1 VSPNLFW
8 QWNLYRCS
16 KKLLAAIFLLSLFV
30 PAVSHCKADDAQAYA
45 ELKNEKYP
53 HLARMSKGSTIPRIL
68 RESEY
73 PKSAASKKNL
83 EDFFYK
89 WFFPEM
95 TQEANLKN
103 IRKWRE
109 DLKKFFKDAG
119 QKKPKDALNQLTL
132 EMMEGIIRGPQS
144 LLVKGQEEEV
154 IQVGER
160 FFLFDG
166 SEITANT
173 IQGAPKPSGN
183 DFHPAVKYNAMLIIG
198 GLNNWVPRGRADEPW
213 QPTYQPLL
221 KYAQPPWPDS
231 LRVAALNGLKRYC
244 HLRDRDPRL
253 VINAMKEILTEEGD
267 TDADIWIQRQA
278 VNNLGELAK
287 TGQIDGTLVS
297 VLIGLVA
304 NEQKPTAL
312 RVAAASALGQT
323 VLKQPPEGGA
333 TAYVRQ
339 LGNLALE
346 LSRDEAEGK
355 GAGNGGFSKLRL
367 MANLAAPLAGLG
379 SFLATTD
386 QQDTSDSVEYAKR
399 MVEAIREIRSV
410 ASAISLNSTQSGVA
424 SQLRPGIGKLE
435 RLLNEAPSSA
445 DPAESASTDNEGN

>member
-1 VSPNLFW
+1 
-8 QWNLYRCS
+8 
-16 KKLLAAIFLLSLFV
+16 
-30 PAVSHCKADDAQAYA
+30 
-45 ELKNEKYP
+45 
-53 HLARMSKGSTIPRIL
+53 
-68 RESEY
+68 
-73 PKSAASKKNL
+73 
-83 EDFFYK
+83 
-89 WFFPEM
+89 
-95 TQEANLKN
+95 
-103 IRKWRE
+103 
-109 DLKKFFKDAG
+109 
-119 QKKPKDALNQLTL
+119 
-132 EMMEGIIRGPQS
+132 
-144 LLVKGQEEEV
+144 
-154 IQVGER
+154 
-160 FFLFDG
+160 
-166 SEITANT
+166 
-173 IQGAPKPSGN
+173 
-183 DFHPAVKYNAMLIIG
+183 
-198 GLNNWVPRGRADEPW
+198 
-213 QPTYQPLL
+213 
-221 KYAQPPWPDS
+221 
-231 LRVAALNGLKRYC
+231 
-244 HLRDRDPRL
+244 
-253 VINAMKEILTEEGD
+253 MKEILTEEGD

-278 VNNLGELAK
+278 VNNLGKLAK

-435 RLLNEAPSSA
+435 RLL
-445 DPAESASTDNEGN
+445 DEGN